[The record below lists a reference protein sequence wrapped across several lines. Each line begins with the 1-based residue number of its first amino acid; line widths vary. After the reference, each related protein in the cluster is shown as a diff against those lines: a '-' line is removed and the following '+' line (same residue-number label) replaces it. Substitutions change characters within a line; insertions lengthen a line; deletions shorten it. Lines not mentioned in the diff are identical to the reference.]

1 MIIKTRNF
9 NFANKKTYKIIK
21 NKEFIGVGTT
31 LNLRRFQKKH
41 QIILMC
47 DETQVQYIQ
56 LDDVFYR
63 ADWMWPEN
71 TDSIKYE
78 IADVVR
84 IEKDE
89 YDLLL
94 SAIETNEEIV
104 IEEEPVVEVKPV
116 VVEEPTIDF
125 VRASKISELKYHCNK
140 TITNG
145 IDVKLSDGETRHF
158 SMSLEDQINL
168 LTMAYLSD
176 ESVYST
182 KDMRTIITEIN
193 AFKNSHIAKFKQLEN
208 RVNSLNTIQEVSAV
222 NYHEEV

>member
-1 MIIKTRNF
+1 MKY
-9 NFANKKTYKIIK
+9 YKIIK

-31 LNLRRFQKKH
+31 LNLRRFQNKH
-41 QIILMC
+41 QIMLIC
-47 DETQVQYIQ
+47 DETQVQYIR
-56 LDDVFYR
+56 LGDTLYR
-63 ADWMWPEN
+63 ANWMWPET
-71 TDSIKYE
+71 TDSVQYE
-78 IADVVR
+78 IADVIR

-94 SAIETNEEIV
+94 QAVETNEEIV
-104 IEEEPVVEVKPV
+104 IEEEPVVEVEQPI
-116 VVEEPTIDF
+116 VVENPTIDYI
-125 VRASKISELKYHCNK
+125 RSSKIAELKSACNK
-140 TITNG
+140 AITNG

-182 KDMRTIITEIN
+182 EDMKTIIAEIN
-193 AFKNSHIAKFKQLEN
+193 AFKNNHIAKFKQLKD
-208 RVNSLNTIQEVSAV
+208 RVSSLNTIQEVSAV

>member
-1 MIIKTRNF
+1 MKY
-9 NFANKKTYKIIK
+9 YKIIK

-41 QIILMC
+41 EIILIC

-56 LDDVFYR
+56 LGDVLYR

-71 TDSIKYE
+71 TDSVKYKV
-78 IADVVR
+78 ADVIR

-89 YDLLL
+89 YELLL
-94 SAIETNEEIV
+94 KAVGTNEEII
-104 IEEEPVVEVKPV
+104 IEEEPVVESEPV

-125 VRASKISELKYHCNK
+125 VRASKIAELKRDCNK
-140 TITNG
+140 AITSG
-145 IDVKLSDGETRHF
+145 VDVKLSDGETRHF

-168 LTMAYLSD
+168 LTMAYMAD
-176 ESVYST
+176 ESVYSK
-182 KDMRTIITEIN
+182 KDMKTIIAKTN
-193 AFKNSHIAKFKQLEN
+193 AYKNSHIAKFKQLKD

>member
-1 MIIKTRNF
+1 MKY
-9 NFANKKTYKIIK
+9 YKIIK
-21 NKEFIGVGTT
+21 NKEFIGVGST
-31 LNLRRFQKKH
+31 LNLRRFQTKH

-47 DETQVQYIQ
+47 DEAEVQYIQ

-71 TDSIKYE
+71 TDSVKYE
-78 IADVVR
+78 IADVIR

-94 SAIETNEEIV
+94 NAVETNEEIT
-104 IEEEPVVEVKPV
+104 IEEKPFVEVEPVI
-116 VVEEPTIDF
+116 VEEPTIDF
-125 VRASKISELKYHCNK
+125 IRASKISELKHNCNK
-140 TITNG
+140 AITNG
-145 IDVKLSDGETRHF
+145 VDIKLSDGETRHF

-168 LTMAYLSD
+168 LTMAYLAD
-176 ESVYST
+176 ESVYSA
-182 KDMRTIITEIN
+182 KDMKTIIAETN
-193 AFKNSHIAKFKQLEN
+193 NFKNRHITKFKQLES

>member
-1 MIIKTRNF
+1 MKY
-9 NFANKKTYKIIK
+9 YKIIK

-41 QIILMC
+41 QIILIC

-56 LDDVFYR
+56 LGDVLYR
-63 ADWMWPEN
+63 ANWMWPET
-71 TDSIKYE
+71 TDSVKYE
-78 IADVVR
+78 IADVIR

-94 SAIETNEEIV
+94 KAVETNEEIA
-104 IEEEPVVEVKPV
+104 IEEEPVVEIEPV
-116 VVEEPTIDF
+116 VVEEPTIDY
-125 VRASKISELKYHCNK
+125 VRVSKIAELKRDCNK
-140 TITNG
+140 VITEG
-145 IDVKLSDGETRHF
+145 VDIKLSDGATRHF

-168 LTMAYLSD
+168 LTMAYVAD

-182 KDMRTIITEIN
+182 NDMKTIIAETN
-193 AFKNSHIAKFKQLEN
+193 AFKNCHIAKFKQLKN

>member
-1 MIIKTRNF
+1 MKY
-9 NFANKKTYKIIK
+9 YKVIK

-31 LNLRRFQKKH
+31 LNLRRFQTKH
-41 QIILMC
+41 QIMLIC
-47 DETQVQYIQ
+47 NESQVQYIW
-56 LDDVFYR
+56 LDDTLYR
-63 ADWMWPEN
+63 ANWMWPET

-78 IADVVR
+78 VADVIR

-89 YDLLL
+89 YDLLFK
-94 SAIETNEEIV
+94 AVETNEEII
-104 IEEEPVVEVKPV
+104 IEEEPIVEETPIR
-116 VVEEPTIDF
+116 VEEPTIDF
-125 VRASKISELKYHCNK
+125 VRASKISELKYNCNK
-140 TITNG
+140 MITNG
-145 IDVKLSDGETRHF
+145 VDIKLSDGETRHF

-182 KDMRTIITEIN
+182 TDMKTIIAETN

>member
-1 MIIKTRNF
+1 MKY
-9 NFANKKTYKIIK
+9 YKIIK

-41 QIILMC
+41 KIILIC

-56 LDDVFYR
+56 LEDVLYR
-63 ADWMWPEN
+63 ANWMWPEN
-71 TDSIKYE
+71 TDSVKYE
-78 IADVVR
+78 IADVIR
-84 IEKDE
+84 IEKNE

-94 SAIETNEEIV
+94 KAVETNEGIV
-104 IEEEPVVEVKPV
+104 IEEEPVVEVEQV
-116 VVEEPTIDF
+116 IVENPTIDY
-125 VRASKISELKYHCNK
+125 VRASKIAELKRDCNK
-140 TITNG
+140 AITNG
-145 IDVKLSDGETRHF
+145 VDIKLSDGETRHF

-176 ESVYST
+176 ESIYST
-182 KDMRTIITEIN
+182 EEIKTIIAETN
-193 AFKNSHIAKFKQLEN
+193 AFKNNHIAKFKQLKD

>member
-1 MIIKTRNF
+1 MKY
-9 NFANKKTYKIIK
+9 YKVIK

-31 LNLRRFQKKH
+31 LNLRKFQKKH
-41 QIILMC
+41 QIILIC
-47 DETQVQYIQ
+47 DETQVQYIW

-63 ADWMWPEN
+63 ANWMWPET

-78 IADVVR
+78 MADVIR

-94 SAIETNEEIV
+94 NAVETNEEIV
-104 IEEEPVVEVKPV
+104 IEEAPIVEETPI

-125 VRASKISELKYHCNK
+125 VRSSKILELKHCCNK
-140 TITNG
+140 AITNG
-145 IDVKLSDGETRHF
+145 VDVKLSDGETRHF

-182 KDMRTIITEIN
+182 DDMKTIITETN
-193 AFKNSHIAKFKQLEN
+193 SFKNQHIAKFKQLEN

>member
-1 MIIKTRNF
+1 MKY
-9 NFANKKTYKIIK
+9 YKIIK
-21 NKEFIGVGTT
+21 NKEFIGVGST
-31 LNLRRFQKKH
+31 LNLRRFQTKH

-47 DETQVQYIQ
+47 DETQVQYIWV
-56 LDDVFYR
+56 DDTFYR

-78 IADVVR
+78 IADVIR

-94 SAIETNEEIV
+94 NAVETNEEII
-104 IEEEPVVEVKPV
+104 IEEEPIAETEQI

-125 VRASKISELKYHCNK
+125 VRASKIAELKHNCNK
-140 TITNG
+140 VITNG
-145 IDVKLSDGETRHF
+145 VDIKLSDGETRHF

-182 KDMRTIITEIN
+182 EDMKTIIAETN
-193 AFKNSHIAKFKQLEN
+193 AFKNRHIAKFKQLEN

>member
-1 MIIKTRNF
+1 MKY
-9 NFANKKTYKIIK
+9 YKIIK

-41 QIILMC
+41 QIILIC

-56 LDDVFYR
+56 LGDVLYR
-63 ADWMWPEN
+63 ANWMWPEI
-71 TDSIKYE
+71 TDSVKYE

-94 SAIETNEEIV
+94 HAVETNEEII
-104 IEEEPVVEVKPV
+104 IEEEPIVEIENV
-116 VVEEPTIDF
+116 VVENPTIDY
-125 VRASKISELKYHCNK
+125 VRASKISELKRYCNK

-145 IDVKLSDGETRHF
+145 VDIKLSDGETRHF

-168 LTMAYLSD
+168 LTMAYLAD
-176 ESVYST
+176 ESEYSSE
-182 KDMRTIITEIN
+182 DMKTIIAETN
-193 AFKNSHIAKFKQLEN
+193 AFKNCHIVKFKQLEN
-208 RVNSLNTIQEVSAV
+208 RVNSLNTIQEISAV